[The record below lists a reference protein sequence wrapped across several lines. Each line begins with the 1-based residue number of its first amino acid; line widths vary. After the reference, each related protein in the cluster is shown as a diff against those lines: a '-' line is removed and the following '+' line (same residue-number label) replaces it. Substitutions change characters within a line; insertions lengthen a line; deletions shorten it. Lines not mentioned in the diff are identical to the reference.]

1 MQERHLNVVR
11 SLPRSEKRQV
21 RRALSLPPRGELISL
36 VSKMHQA
43 DLVVA
48 LLRCEY
54 LVPAVR
60 LVGRPISLFPPAK
73 GLRLAAPPPIAALGP
88 DDRRVLRAARN
99 PRLPT
104 TPAFQ
109 RFRLLKPG
117 VSIREFLS
125 RGGKRRD
132 IRYALRHGYKLSRLP
147 SKRRRTS

>member
-1 MQERHLNVVR
+1 MQERHLSIVR
-11 SLPRSEKRQV
+11 SLPRSEKIQV
-21 RRALSLPPRGELISL
+21 RRALGLPSRGQLISL
-36 VSKMHQA
+36 VQPMHQS
-43 DLVVA
+43 DVVVA
-48 LLRCEY
+48 LLRCDY

-60 LVGRPISLFPPAK
+60 LVGQPIKLYPPAK
-73 GLRLAAPPPIAALGP
+73 GLRLTAPPSIAALGP
-88 DDRRVLRAARN
+88 DDRRVMRAARN

-132 IRYALRHGYKLSRLP
+132 IRYALRHGYKFS
-147 SKRRRTS
+147 SVKRRRVS